1 MEGIIS
7 KSREDKTF
15 ENVFKETV
23 FNVFFFK
30 ISLRFM
36 HILQIMKSNFSYL
49 DRQDI
54 TKESK
59 NAKNGS

>member
-30 ISLRFM
+30 ISYFK
-36 HILQIMKSNFSYL
+36 IYAYL
-49 DRQDI
+49 TNYEI
-54 TKESK
+54 EFLLPW
-59 NAKNGS
+59 

>member
-30 ISLRFM
+30 ILRFM

>member
-30 ISLRFM
+30 ISYM